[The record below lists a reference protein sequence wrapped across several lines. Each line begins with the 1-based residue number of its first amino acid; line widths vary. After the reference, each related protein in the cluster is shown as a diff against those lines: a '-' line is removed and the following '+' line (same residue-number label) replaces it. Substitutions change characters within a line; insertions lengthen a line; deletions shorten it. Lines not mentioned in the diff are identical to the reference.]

1 MYPRRHTLAVAILA
15 ALVCTSAPAE
25 TTDPQALLIEQGN
38 YWQSRQNPQRATEIW
53 EKLLRLSPNQPDAL
67 FGLGMVAI
75 QQKKPDQAQPYL
87 SRLKALKPAAPQ
99 AERLE
104 QEIAMASAVGQKQL
118 QEARRLVDAGDHE
131 GAAVQYGKV
140 LGGREPQGLF
150 AREYYNNLAYTDA
163 GWPAAR
169 RGFERLIREKTSDPY
184 VPLFFAKQMV
194 RREDS
199 RAEGVRALAK
209 LSTRADIGGD
219 ADESWRLALTWIDT
233 PTAAQKPLFEE
244 FLKVHPDDDDIRA
257 RMNKANVSAKE
268 APAWQ
273 QDPHV
278 ARGLKALDAGD
289 KRAAEKEFQA
299 RLQQKSNDV
308 DALGG
313 IGVVYQQLNRLGEAE
328 KYLEQA
334 TRQPGGNRWQP
345 ALENV
350 RYWALLERARET
362 QRLGRVSQARQ
373 LFQQAIRKQPN
384 EPAGL
389 VALAGLEAQDGKL
402 DVAET
407 TYRQVLARYPANAD
421 ARSGLLGVLTQAG
434 KADEALKWLDKLSP
448 TEQAGFG
455 DANRLR
461 GLRATQQAKAAEQR
475 GDWASA
481 QQAYRE
487 ALRADPNDAWTRFA
501 LARIHLRNGETQT
514 ARKLVDELLKARPD
528 LPDALYT
535 SALLSAQMQEWE
547 KAQTALSRIPVAERT
562 PDMKELAAD
571 VELNVQIRKA
581 LEVSRR
587 GQKQEALALLERS
600 EPLTSSLNGQMRPA
614 RLAALASAYVEAGDP
629 ARGLVLMRS
638 LLAQTP
644 RPSAELLLQ
653 YAGVLLKSGEDAEV
667 SSILHD
673 LQGQPMGTQARAQY
687 DDLLYV
693 YRVRQADRLRERGDL
708 VAAFD
713 TLSPALAQR
722 PGDSVAVSALARM
735 YTASGNPKKA
745 FELYRPLV
753 QRDANNAQLLISAA
767 DAALQAQD
775 RSFAEQ
781 AVDRAVKLEPG
792 NPQLLTTAARI
803 YNSMGRS
810 GDAAT
815 LLRKAAAVEQDILNP
830 PVPAQGYASTGGA
843 NPFAGMPGQRRRAT
857 TLAAGAVVPLPAE
870 SIPSAT
876 DPVQKVVTDAYPGQS
891 GQSQGYASPIDSIP
905 APVAES
911 YQAPAQAYGQAPV
924 AYAEPVRAPQAAP
937 TYAQQPAGYAQQ
949 GYAQQPANYAQ
960 QGYVQQP
967 AGYVL
972 QGHVQQTAGY
982 VQQGYGRPSSGQ
994 GLSDNPFAESEKSR
1008 DPRSDMTPAQLAL
1021 NDILQERSAY
1031 VTQGVS
1037 VRSNNSEDG
1046 LSKMTAVETPIEAN
1060 FPAGNNRLA
1069 VRVTPVTVNAGSANS
1084 DSAQRFGGGP
1094 TVAAEDSTGSQKD
1107 TGVGLSVAIENPEH
1121 GIKADIGTTPMGFRY
1136 TTAAGGVS
1144 VDRPFEA
1151 NSNFRYGVNASRR
1164 PVTDSVTSFAGTSDA
1179 RTGQSWGGVTANGAR
1194 GQLSYDNQQVGV
1206 YGFAS
1211 WHKLEG
1217 NNVESNA
1224 RSEIGSGVYWYLG
1237 EEDPDSKLTIGVS
1250 ANALSYENN
1259 QGFYTYG
1266 HGGYFSPQSFFAIGM
1281 PVSWSQRTAN
1291 LSYQI
1296 KGSVGVQHFEQD
1308 RADYFPTDSDL
1319 QAAAGDAQY
1328 SGLNKT
1334 GVGYNLAASGEYRMG
1349 SNFFLGGNL
1358 GVDNARDYRQ
1368 LSGAMYLRYMFEDM
1382 TGPMT
1387 LPVSPYQSPYS
1398 N

>member
-1 MYPRRHTLAVAILA
+1 M
-15 ALVCTSAPAE
+15 
-25 TTDPQALLIEQGN
+25 
-38 YWQSRQNPQRATEIW
+38 
-53 EKLLRLSPNQPDAL
+53 
-67 FGLGMVAI
+67 
-75 QQKKPDQAQPYL
+75 
-87 SRLKALKPAAPQ
+87 
-99 AERLE
+99 
-104 QEIAMASAVGQKQL
+104 
-118 QEARRLVDAGDHE
+118 
-131 GAAVQYGKV
+131 
-140 LGGREPQGLF
+140 
-150 AREYYNNLAYTDA
+150 
-163 GWPAAR
+163 
-169 RGFERLIREKTSDPY
+169 
-184 VPLFFAKQMV
+184 
-194 RREDS
+194 
-199 RAEGVRALAK
+199 
-209 LSTRADIGGD
+209 
-219 ADESWRLALTWIDT
+219 
-233 PTAAQKPLFEE
+233 
-244 FLKVHPDDDDIRA
+244 
-257 RMNKANVSAKE
+257 
-268 APAWQ
+268 
-273 QDPHV
+273 

-289 KRAAEKEFQA
+289 KRTAEKEFQA

-614 RLAALASAYVEAGDP
+614 RLASLASAYVEAGDP

-891 GQSQGYASPIDSIP
+891 GQSQGYASPIDNIP

-911 YQAPAQAYGQAPV
+911 YQAPAPAYGQAP
-924 AYAEPVRAPQAAP
+924 AGYAEPVRAPQAAP

-1308 RADYFPTDSDL
+1308 RADYFPTDSGL

>member
-1 MYPRRHTLAVAILA
+1 
-15 ALVCTSAPAE
+15 
-25 TTDPQALLIEQGN
+25 LLIEQGN

-87 SRLKALKPAAPQ
+87 TRLKALKPAAPQ

-131 GAAVQYGKV
+131 GAAVQYRKV

-163 GWPAAR
+163 GWPEAR

-184 VPLFFAKQMV
+184 VPLFFAKQLV

-244 FLKVHPDDDDIRA
+244 FLKVHPDDDDIRT
-257 RMNKANVSAKE
+257 RMNKANVSVKE

-289 KRAAEKEFQA
+289 RRTAEKEFQA

-313 IGVVYQQLNRLGEAE
+313 MGVVYQQLNRLGEAE

-421 ARSGLLGVLTQAG
+421 ARSGLLVVLTQAG

-547 KAQTALSRIPVAERT
+547 KAQTVLSRIPVAERT

-614 RLAALASAYVEAGDP
+614 RLASLASAYVEAGDP

-911 YQAPAQAYGQAPV
+911 YQAPAQAYGQAPA

-949 GYAQQPANYAQ
+949 GYA
-960 QGYVQQP
+960 QQP

-994 GLSDNPFAESEKSR
+994 GLSDNPFAESEKPR

-1046 LSKMTAVETPIEAN
+1046 LSKMKAVETPIEAN

-1136 TTAAGGVS
+1136 TTAAGGVR

-1179 RTGQSWGGVTANGAR
+1179 RTGQRWGGVTANGAR

-1237 EEDPDSKLTIGVS
+1237 EEDPDSTLTIGVS

-1308 RADYFPTDSDL
+1308 RADYFPTDSGL
-1319 QAAAGDAQY
+1319 QTAAGDTQY